1 MDKYR
6 FFYRIDGFDLVPGN
20 KTAGFCFS
28 VLTQALCDL
37 IQIQVPAVEIERLM
51 SGIHRRIE
59 RVGGSVR
66 EAGQQAQIMFVEG
79 TACPRAFIADPL
91 FGGSLGA
98 DPEAFGR
105 LQRPDRL
112 DWIGPEV
119 EYKPHN
125 CDTQD
130 QAIILVVLVQAWAE
144 YARAKL
150 RHLEAA

>member
-1 MDKYR
+1 
-6 FFYRIDGFDLVPGN
+6 
-20 KTAGFCFS
+20 
-28 VLTQALCDL
+28 
-37 IQIQVPAVEIERLM
+37 M

-119 EYKPHN
+119 EYTPHN
-125 CDTQD
+125 CDTPD

>member
-66 EAGQQAQIMFVEG
+66 EAGQQAYSISQ
-79 TACPRAFIADPL
+79 AASRCCSRA
-91 FGGSLGA
+91 
-98 DPEAFGR
+98 
-105 LQRPDRL
+105 
-112 DWIGPEV
+112 
-119 EYKPHN
+119 
-125 CDTQD
+125 
-130 QAIILVVLVQAWAE
+130 
-144 YARAKL
+144 
-150 RHLEAA
+150 